1 MAKFKESFIQN
12 FASFV
17 YEDICREKMWKMLH
31 TLQEKMPASVSLTGA
46 KNIQYI
52 ISAR

>member
-17 YEDICREKMWKMLH
+17 YEDICREKMWKLLH